1 MMNDEFTER
10 GKQNTESSWQFAGS
24 GLGASEFS
32 AAMIHFYR
40 AEVTRSNTW
49 RERLDA
55 TTNWAVISTGAALT
69 FAFGSPSNTHMVIIL
84 VTLLV
89 LLFLFIEARRYR
101 YYELW
106 TSRVRVMET
115 NFIVDLLNPPYRPGT
130 EWAQQIT
137 DSLQNPR
144 FPITLREALGRR
156 YRRNYAFIFLILAGA
171 WILKV
176 LIHPLPAGNLEEF
189 LINARIGPIPG
200 GIVILTGV
208 IFNASLLIV
217 GVATA
222 TMRETTTEVIP
233 EPPGSGTLRTVWRR
247 LRSMLW
253 EVFEMELP
261 HLPRMPHRADSRKQM
276 AYIVTDEAEAV
287 SRAVMEELGRGV
299 TRFRGEGMFT
309 GKEHSVL
316 MSVFNARQVTNLQHV
331 VHRVDPEAFVVIL
344 GVRDVRGS
352 GFRPLEA

>member
-1 MMNDEFTER
+1 MNDEFSER
-10 GKQNTESSWQFAGS
+10 GKQGTESSWQFAGS

-32 AAMIHFYR
+32 AAMVHFYR

-69 FAFGSPSNTHMVIIL
+69 FAFSGPSNTHMVIIL

-130 EWAQQIT
+130 EWAQRIT
-137 DSLQNPR
+137 ESLQNPR
-144 FPITLREALGRR
+144 FPISLREALGRR

-176 LIHPLPAGNLEEF
+176 LIHPLPAGDLDEF
-189 LINARIGPIPG
+189 LINAQIGPISG
-200 GIVILTGV
+200 WIVILTGV
-208 IFNASLLIV
+208 IFNAGLLIV

-233 EPPGSGTLRTVWRR
+233 EAPGSSTVRNLWRR
-247 LRSMLW
+247 LRSLLW
-253 EVFEMELP
+253 DVFEMDLP
-261 HLPRMPHRADSRKQM
+261 HLPWLPHLPESRNQM
-276 AYIVTDEAEAV
+276 AFIVTDEAEAV
-287 SRAVMEELGRGV
+287 SRVVMKELGQGV

-309 GKEHSVL
+309 GEERSVL
-316 MSVFNARQVTNLQHV
+316 MSVFNARQVANLQHV
-331 VHRVDPEAFVVIL
+331 IHNTDPEAFVVIL

-352 GFRPLEA
+352 SFRPLEA